1 MHLGNYLG
9 AFRQFTE
16 LQKDYE
22 AFFMIADLHAMT
34 KIHDAKLLKKMVH
47 DTKRAFLAFGL
58 DPRRSTLFVQSEIPQ
73 HTQLAWMFATLMP
86 VSELT
91 RMTQFKDKT
100 VTTDAFKTPENKWE
114 KIEHIVGDHIKKQLS
129 GANTGLLTYPLLM
142 AADIL
147 LYKAEA
153 VPVGEDQ
160 AQHLELTR
168 VIARKFNNT
177 YGTSLPEPKTM
188 LSAQSARVMSL
199 ADPHKKMSASLGSKH
214 YVSIFESEKNIREK
228 FQKAVTDSGNSIK
241 YNLDEKP
248 GVSNLLDIYTALTG
262 EVIDEAQKYF
272 RGKSYADLKREV
284 AKVVLK
290 EIKPIQKR
298 YRTLKARQVDK
309 AFEAGREKAEEEA
322 EAHMK
327 KIRKQV
333 GL

>member
-1 MHLGNYLG
+1 MRILSGIQPTGEMHLGNYLG
-9 AFRQFTE
+9 AFQQFTE
-16 LQKDYE
+16 LQKNYE

-34 KIHDAKLLKKMVH
+34 EIHDAKLLKKMVH

-58 DPRRSTLFVQSEIPQ
+58 DPKRSTLFVQSEIPQ
-73 HTQLAWMFATLMP
+73 HTQLAWMFATLIP
-86 VSELT
+86 LNELA
-91 RMTQFKDKT
+91 RMTQFKDKRAQGKET
-100 VTTDAFKTPENKWE
+100 
-114 KIEHIVGDHIKKQLS
+114 S
-129 GANTGLLTYPLLM
+129 TGLLTYPLLM

-160 AQHLELTR
+160 VQHLELTR
-168 VIARKFNNT
+168 AIARKFNST
-177 YGTSLPEPKTM
+177 YGTSLPEPKTI
-188 LSAQSARVMSL
+188 LSAQGARVMSL
-199 ADPHKKMSASLGSKH
+199 ADPHKKMSASLGPKH
-214 YVSIFESEKNIREK
+214 YMGIFESEKNIREK
-228 FQKAVTDSGNSIK
+228 FQKAVTDSGSSVK

-248 GVSNLLDIYTALTG
+248 GVSNLLDIYIAITG
-262 EVIDEAQKYF
+262 ETIDEAQKYF

-298 YRTLKARQVDK
+298 YRTLKVRQVDK
-309 AFEAGREKAEEEA
+309 AFEAGRERAEEEA

-327 KIRKQV
+327 KIKKQV

>member
-1 MHLGNYLG
+1 MRILSGIQPTGEMHLGNYLG

-16 LQKDYE
+16 LQKNYE

-73 HTQLAWMFATLMP
+73 HTQLAWMFATLTP
-86 VSELT
+86 LSELT
-91 RMTQFKDKT
+91 RMTQFKDKRAQGQET
-100 VTTDAFKTPENKWE
+100 SA
-114 KIEHIVGDHIKKQLS
+114 
-129 GANTGLLTYPLLM
+129 GLFTYPLLM

-147 LYKAEA
+147 LYETEA

-168 VIARKFNNT
+168 VIARKFNST

-199 ADPHKKMSASLGSKH
+199 ADPHKKMSASLGPKH

-262 EVIDEAQKYF
+262 ETIDETQKYF

-298 YRTLKARQVDK
+298 YRLLKARVVDK
-309 AFEAGREKAEEEA
+309 AFETGRDKAKEEA